1 MRSLLFRS
9 PMGVLAAALLMVW
22 ILSAF
27 TLDCWGKTRAP
38 RGRYDAILVAGCRVY
53 PNGKPS
59 PALEWRVRKAVEL
72 WKHGAAPRVLFTGG
86 VGHCP
91 PAEAEASAQLAS
103 ELGLPASATLLETRS
118 TSTYENARYAAQLLS
133 DPRSR
138 RILLVTDAY
147 HVFRARRIFSDFFG
161 EVDAVGSTYG
171 VASRVRGALR
181 EVLALLKYAVV
192 SLRGAAE

>member
-1 MRSLLFRS
+1 
-9 PMGVLAAALLMVW
+9 
-22 ILSAF
+22 
-27 TLDCWGKTRAP
+27 
-38 RGRYDAILVAGCRVY
+38 
-53 PNGKPS
+53 
-59 PALEWRVRKAVEL
+59 
-72 WKHGAAPRVLFTGG
+72 VLFTGG
-86 VGHCP
+86 VGHYP
-91 PAEAEASAQLAS
+91 PSEAEASAQLAS

-147 HVFRARRIFSDFFG
+147 HVFRARRIFADFFG

-192 SLRGAAE
+192 SLRSAAE